1 MRLSGI
7 YDPNYR
13 AIQKKIDE
21 QKADFNDTARLS
33 RLLSQILGEK
43 LAKHILELPPDE
55 GRSEL
60 CQQLLKD
67 FFDEINHKL
76 AQVQSSLDKK
86 NGISLNPVQPSFPTE
101 RAQNVAGSLN
111 DTTEPDSTIQRRCR
125 NAVSNVANAMH
136 DSFIQVNAK
145 FRNDAGLFV
154 QVTRTGGA
162 ECCDWCA
169 QVSGTFWGYNRDLR
183 EVFRRHDNCT
193 CTITYSSSKTRSRLV
208 GESDGAGGTT
218 SKWVES
224 QKSWQ
229 EKPILPDARP
239 TRFTPEQA
247 KRFETEQLQKQ
258 GLVRDGN
265 GVKYVGNELTV
276 PHDAVSGDAFP
287 QGQIAITFEELQRNA
302 ELVNRLLDNY
312 TERKSKWSKKA
323 KMLEENEKRITI
335 NGELY
340 EIYGKKN
347 WDCSIT
353 IRDDAEVKT
362 LIHELLHADY
372 KTMEE
377 ATVELYAQE
386 ICKKKGIPYQES
398 YKEIVDCLRKIN
410 EVLQIG
416 EDDFEF
422 AKKLFD
428 IDMKMRYNWIKEQ
441 YDKAMKEGT
450 VSPFNVPALEYN
462 IEFLRWAKI

>member
-1 MRLSGI
+1 LTEQELYQIVRKEI
-7 YDPNYR
+7 DVRAFYDPNYR

-145 FRNDAGLFV
+145 FRNNAGLFV

-218 SKWVES
+218 HKWVES

-229 EKPILPDARP
+229 EKPTLPDVHP

-247 KRFETEQLQKQ
+247 KRFETEQLRKQ
-258 GLVRDGN
+258 GFVRDGD
-265 GVKYVGNELTV
+265 GVKWIGNNLTNSGDSGRIEQRKPLRISMQFFASSKKENKNISKSSDRELRKSIDSWAKRAEEHKGYIQNPYEHCPDWDTYDPRRQEGLKRHWQKEISNFEKDIQEAEEELRKRGENNGNE
-276 PHDAVSGDAFP
+276 
-287 QGQIAITFEELQRNA
+287 
-302 ELVNRLLDNY
+302 
-312 TERKSKWSKKA
+312 
-323 KMLEENEKRITI
+323 
-335 NGELY
+335 
-340 EIYGKKN
+340 
-347 WDCSIT
+347 
-353 IRDDAEVKT
+353 
-362 LIHELLHADY
+362 
-372 KTMEE
+372 
-377 ATVELYAQE
+377 
-386 ICKKKGIPYQES
+386 
-398 YKEIVDCLRKIN
+398 
-410 EVLQIG
+410 
-416 EDDFEF
+416 
-422 AKKLFD
+422 
-428 IDMKMRYNWIKEQ
+428 
-441 YDKAMKEGT
+441 
-450 VSPFNVPALEYN
+450 
-462 IEFLRWAKI
+462 